1 MGKSLEIDALPDF
14 FSIFQGFGATSRS
27 TQDCRRANP
36 TDIIC
41 FHQADVGEYLRS
53 EDTLT

>member
-1 MGKSLEIDALPDF
+1 MKMNWYFYVYFPL
-14 FSIFQGFGATSRS
+14 QGFGATARS

-36 TDIIC
+36 TDIVC

>member
-1 MGKSLEIDALPDF
+1 MIHRWLLSAYSVHFVL
-14 FSIFQGFGATSRS
+14 QGFGATARS

-36 TDIIC
+36 TDIVC